1 MDKSFTPPLS
11 DILVLDL
18 SRILAGPWA
27 AQMLGD
33 MGARV
38 IKIERPNVGDDS
50 RRFGP
55 PFFADVQGN
64 PTSRSAMFQS
74 ANRNKQA
81 ITLNL
86 SAKRGKDLLRRLVA
100 KADVLI
106 ENFRVDTM
114 ERYGLGYEAL
124 REINPGLIFCAITG
138 YGQTGPYRERGG
150 YDPIIQA
157 QAGMMSVT
165 GFPEDQPGGGPM
177 KAGPSI
183 VDMTAGNY
191 AVIAIQSALI
201 QRESNGG
208 HGQFIDISLFDVGV
222 TLAGQFGLHYLASGD
237 IPGLVGTQ
245 ANGGAPGG
253 GYKCSDG
260 YIMIAPGSQTLYE
273 LFCEAIGRTDLAVD
287 ARFLTNALRVQNRPA
302 LLREID
308 LALAQTTVADLY
320 EKLVKVGVPAS
331 PVNNLKQV
339 LEDPHVK
346 ARGLL
351 NETEHPH
358 SGTHPVIANPIKASG
373 NLLVESRATPDI
385 GQDTRQIMS
394 DDLGL
399 SEDEIAALSR
409 DRII

>member
-1 MDKSFTPPLS
+1 
-11 DILVLDL
+11 
-18 SRILAGPWA
+18 
-27 AQMLGD
+27 
-33 MGARV
+33 
-38 IKIERPNVGDDS
+38 
-50 RRFGP
+50 
-55 PFFADVQGN
+55 
-64 PTSRSAMFQS
+64 MFQS

-86 SAKRGKDLLRRLVA
+86 SKERGKDLLRQLVA

-124 REINPGLIFCAITG
+124 REINPGLIFCSITG

-177 KAGPSI
+177 KAGPSV

-201 QRESNGG
+201 QRAGNGG

-222 TLAGQFGLHYLASGD
+222 TLAGQFGLHYLASGQ

-273 LFCEAIGRTDLAVD
+273 LFCEAISRPDLATD
-287 ARFLTNALRVQNRPA
+287 ARFLTNTLRVQNRPA

-308 LALAQTTVADLY
+308 LTLAQITVADLY
-320 EKLVKVGVPAS
+320 EKLVEVGVPAS

-339 LEDPHVK
+339 LDDPHVK
-346 ARGLL
+346 ERGLL
-351 NETEHPH
+351 KETQHPQ
-358 SGTHPVIANPIKASG
+358 SGTHPVFAIPIKASG

-394 DDLGL
+394 EDLGL